1 MMKHTLRIDFEE
13 QEGAMLRLLGL
24 IQRRGFSVVRIT
36 MPESAGT
43 LKTVHLI
50 VMPMGSSY
58 RIKIL
63 KSQIERLHEVQQV
76 TLIAQG
82 RSFGTLGFLRRTIL
96 ALQKKKTCS
105 SAVLVSK
112 NRSYSA

>member
-1 MMKHTLRIDFEE
+1 MMKHTLRINFEE

-43 LKTVHLI
+43 LKTVHMI

-58 RIKIL
+58 RIEIL
-63 KSQIERLHEVQQV
+63 QNQIERLYEVQQV
-76 TLIAQG
+76 TLVTQG
-82 RSFGTLGFLRRTIL
+82 GSFG
-96 ALQKKKTCS
+96 A
-105 SAVLVSK
+105 LVS
-112 NRSYSA
+112 